1 VGLDF
6 QMATSRF
13 RGNRNLILSGHYMKT
28 PDGTPNDNNTAWG
41 LRLAYPND
49 RWRLQINTR
58 WFDEHFNPAI
68 GFAERVNHRKY
79 SGVVRFAPRPSN
91 NRWLRQVGMQV
102 FPELFTDT
110 QNRWVERV
118 YQFQLLDLDFHS
130 GDNARIT
137 LNPVYSKLQR
147 DFRIGPGLV
156 LPEGAEY
163 NHTRYGFSVTTAN
176 RRTISGN
183 ASYTGG
189 TFFSGDR
196 QEYSASLNIRP
207 RPGVLATMTAS
218 HNRIDLPEGR
228 LTTRVLR
235 GVVNTQFNP
244 FMSISNNVQY
254 DSVSRLLGWQLRYR
268 WIVEPGNDLYFVWY
282 HNWLDTGPEL
292 TTLSKSAAIKA
303 VYTHSF

>member
-1 VGLDF
+1 
-6 QMATSRF
+6 
-13 RGNRNLILSGHYMKT
+13 MKT
-28 PDGTPNDNNTAWG
+28 PDGTRNDDNAAWG

-49 RWRLQINTR
+49 RWRLQFNTR

-79 SGVVRFAPRPSN
+79 SGVIRFAPRPTNSQ
-91 NRWLRQVGMQV
+91 WLRQVGMQV

-110 QNRWVERV
+110 DGHWVERA

-163 NHTRYGFSVTTAN
+163 NHTRYGFTVTTAN

-183 ASYTGG
+183 ASHTGG

-196 QEYSASLNIRP
+196 QDYAAALNIRP
-207 RPGVLATMTAS
+207 RPGILATITAS
-218 HNRIDLPEGR
+218 YNRIDLPEGR

-268 WIVEPGNDLYFVWY
+268 WIVEPGNDLYVVWF
-282 HNWLDTGPEL
+282 HNWLDTGLAL
-292 TTLSKSAAIKA
+292 TTVGKSAAIKA